1 MTLRPSDIPDGVTDE
16 YLDDYNNSGA
26 EDYGISYEDYAEDR
40 TIDDYGMTSEEMDSG
55 DID

>member
-26 EDYGISYEDYAEDR
+26 EDYGISYEDYVEDR
-40 TIDDYGMTSEEMDSG
+40 TINDYGMTSEEMDSG